1 MPEKSIDTRA
11 DDLYGIWKDSFPK
24 DFDIDTALREVR
36 GEWQKE
42 MEEIGSDHASCLPL
56 IFDV

>member
-1 MPEKSIDTRA
+1 MLEKSVDSKPS
-11 DDLYGIWKDSFPK
+11 DLYGIWKDSFPR

-42 MEEIGSDHASCLPL
+42 MEEIASDHISCLPL